1 MLPVSGDLDRP
12 NSLQLLEPHP
22 FGYSPLSQLADSLH
36 ISQKQLSRRFRS
48 LTGISLNSS
57 PRSRGS
63 ARRSGHGGAVATG
76 RKAPT
81 RPASV
86 TSRTSATT
94 SSA

>member
-48 LTGISLNSS
+48 LTGISLKQFAKV
-57 PRSRGS
+57 SRFGEAVR
-63 ARRSGHGGAVATG
+63 ARRAVATG